1 MAELAS
7 TTIYGDLKV
16 TGESN
21 VMPSGG
27 IIMWSGSTDDI
38 PTTWALCDGLNGTPD
53 LRDRFVVGAGS
64 SYSVG
69 ATGGANSVA
78 LTIAQLPAH
87 AHSFSG
93 SSSSAGYHSHSG
105 STNSTGTHTHSYS
118 DSYLAYVEIGN
129 IYDLQSRGRDG
140 RKVNNNTTGSAGAH
154 SHSVTINSAGAH
166 THTIS
171 GTIGSTGSG
180 QAHENRPPFYALAY
194 IMKL

>member
-93 SSSSAGYHSHSG
+93 SSSSAGSHTHSG
-105 STNSTGTHTHSYS
+105 STNTTGNHNHSVGGVHQSGGNYGDHDGGGNSAGSGTTDYAGNHSHSLSINSNGSHTHS
-118 DSYLAYVEIGN
+118 V
-129 IYDLQSRGRDG
+129 
-140 RKVNNNTTGSAGAH
+140 
-154 SHSVTINSAGAH
+154 
-166 THTIS
+166 S
-171 GTIGSTGSG
+171 GTVGSTGSG
-180 QAHENRPPFYALAY
+180 EAHENRPPFYALAY